1 MKTRG
6 RSKLISATHAVD
18 KFYKAH
24 KTELDSYFGNEKAA
38 KAHLKYDAGLNVMG
52 NNFPKKATEK
62 LNNYLGWLRDPKA
75 AELKNAKSEAIY
87 NSTND
92 GTNIFTKMTQLNKK
106 IDSNAFN
113 ITNKVIGN
121 KNGFDVNVN
130 GYYEIKNSDY
140 VLASVDWVNGNTK
153 VPAWEFIE
161 KRLL

>member
-24 KTELDSYFGNEKAA
+24 SKELLTYFGSEKVA
-38 KAHLKYDAGLNVMG
+38 KSHLKYDAGLNVMG

-62 LNNYLGWLRDPKA
+62 LNEYLGWLKDPKA

-87 NSTND
+87 NTMND

-113 ITNKVIGN
+113 ITNKMIGN

-140 VLASVDWVNGNTK
+140 VLASVDWINGNTK
-153 VPAWEFIE
+153 ISAWEFIE
-161 KRLL
+161 KRLI

>member
-6 RSKLISATHAVD
+6 RSNLVSASHAVD

-24 KTELDSYFGNEKAA
+24 SKELLLYFKDEKTA

-62 LNNYLGWLRDPKA
+62 LNEYLGWLKDPKA
-75 AELKNAKSEAIY
+75 ADLKNAKSEAIY
-87 NSTND
+87 NTIND

-106 IDSNAFN
+106 IDSNQYN
-113 ITNKVIGN
+113 ITNKMIGN
-121 KNGFDVNVN
+121 KNGFDVTVN

-140 VLASVDWVNGNTK
+140 VLANVEWVNGNTK
-153 VPAWEFIE
+153 IPAWEFID
-161 KRLL
+161 KRLV